1 MLFYG
6 VFLGN
11 KTKTNKLVISLKALY
26 INGFGVGGA
35 MRNRTADLNT
45 ASVKTT
51 LLQQAFR
58 EVCHQTVTKLMFS
71 GSSKKWIL

>member
-1 MLFYG
+1 MVFYG

-26 INGFGVGGA
+26 INGFWVGGA
-35 MRNRTADLNT
+35 MRDRTADLNT

-51 LLQQAFR
+51 LLQ
-58 EVCHQTVTKLMFS
+58 
-71 GSSKKWIL
+71 